1 MMHSDEHIEVEFLG
15 TGTSTGVPQI
25 RCSCEVCQS
34 SDPRDNRLRASAIVR
49 YRGRNILIDCGPDF
63 RTQILRATSDELD
76 GLLITHIHYD
86 HVGGLDD
93 LRAYC
98 HHQEFPIFARQDVI
112 DNLHARLPYCFAE
125 HPYPGVPLLDIT
137 PVRENEPFE
146 MHGITIEPLPVK
158 HYRLDIVGYRI
169 GPMAYI
175 TDANYLEPS
184 VVERLHG
191 IPMLV
196 INALRFEPHL
206 SHFCLAE
213 TLDVIARIE
222 PQQAWLTHMSHG
234 IGLHRLTDEQ
244 LPQNVHLAYDGLVVT
259 ND

>member
-93 LRAYC
+93 L
-98 HHQEFPIFARQDVI
+98 
-112 DNLHARLPYCFAE
+112 
-125 HPYPGVPLLDIT
+125 LLDVWNTGFVPIIAH
-137 PVRENEPFE
+137 P
-146 MHGITIEPLPVK
+146 
-158 HYRLDIVGYRI
+158 
-169 GPMAYI
+169 
-175 TDANYLEPS
+175 
-184 VVERLHG
+184 ERYMY
-191 IPMLV
+191 ML
-196 INALRFEPHL
+196 FP
-206 SHFCLAE
+206 
-213 TLDVIARIE
+213 
-222 PQQAWLTHMSHG
+222 
-234 IGLHRLTDEQ
+234 
-244 LPQNVHLAYDGLVVT
+244 
-259 ND
+259 